1 MRPFEIYLAI
11 ACAAAIVWPALF
23 GVRPRRGIMVLVLLG
38 MVVVQWQVEGFRWPL
53 FPIYLVALGLAI
65 GDFIM
70 LERELPWYR
79 RAGRGVFGLMGLVV
93 AVAPA
98 LLFPVPEL
106 PVPSGPLAV
115 GTTTVELTHPELEER
130 YGPNPGGAR
139 RLTTQIWYP
148 AGDTEGADPERWI
161 WDMDVVGSA
170 LAEHVGV
177 PGFLFNSARYTDSH
191 SYPDVPVDAGGF
203 PLVIFSHGWAEFRT
217 ISLPQIE
224 NLVSQG
230 YVVIAIDHPYA
241 AVATRVGE
249 EVIRIDPMALGEED
263 AGDEAIAAAEA
274 TLIETMATD
283 IALVIDEVTAG
294 DEGAYGSVAR
304 AIDAGTIGVWGHGL
318 GGGAALQVCLTDERC
333 DAVAGQDPVV
343 ETLPDP
349 VLATTA
355 ARPMLLMRSDGWRDT
370 PNDAVLRGIVA
381 RSETLTYWVGVRGTD
396 SSDFVA
402 TPIVS
407 PIADRIG
414 LRGPIDSDRV
424 MVINRRYVTGF
435 FDRFLLGTG
444 SAALDTAAFPEVDV
458 EVVDQR

>member
-1 MRPFEIYLAI
+1 
-11 ACAAAIVWPALF
+11 
-23 GVRPRRGIMVLVLLG
+23 
-38 MVVVQWQVEGFRWPL
+38 
-53 FPIYLVALGLAI
+53 PIY
-65 GDFIM
+65 
-70 LERELPWYR
+70 
-79 RAGRGVFGLMGLVV
+79 
-93 AVAPA
+93 
-98 LLFPVPEL
+98 
-106 PVPSGPLAV
+106 
-115 GTTTVELTHPELEER
+115 
-130 YGPNPGGAR
+130 
-139 RLTTQIWYP
+139 
-148 AGDTEGADPERWI
+148 
-161 WDMDVVGSA
+161 MDVVGSA

-249 EVIRIDPMALGEED
+249 EVIRLDPMALGEED

-381 RSETLTYWVGVRGTD
+381 RS
-396 SSDFVA
+396 
-402 TPIVS
+402 
-407 PIADRIG
+407 
-414 LRGPIDSDRV
+414 
-424 MVINRRYVTGF
+424 
-435 FDRFLLGTG
+435 
-444 SAALDTAAFPEVDV
+444 
-458 EVVDQR
+458 